1 MKFRPINTIKTIETL
16 SNQAILYV
24 FTKYK
29 IDQDNMS
36 IITPWYLLYK
46 FYSII
51 PDIGVS
57 SVSIAREP

>member
-1 MKFRPINTIKTIETL
+1 M
-16 SNQAILYV
+16 

-29 IDQDNMS
+29 IGQDNIS

-57 SVSIAREP
+57 GVSIAREP